1 MSKLT
6 NKYLMKSVHKMIVD
20 SLTEDGVI
28 CNYNNKTY
36 DELAT
41 YEGGS
46 GHRKAFTNYNERIKA
61 YHNILSTLIGEK
73 RADIYES
80 IPVID
85 FLNIDNTSLASTYLP
100 TSNKD
105 NPIDSTI
112 ILDTQL
118 NDYKPALE
126 LIEEDDPYTINRAIL
141 GYNVAEHFFNT
152 TSQNASCTSIQV
164 SPYINEFAYMYKG
177 IYLPRTTVT
186 EITSND
192 IRRTELLCY
201 QALTGGTLTFNP
213 DNNDSEYKKCHV
225 ATSDDKTY
233 LYDPYNGIV
242 LNTSCGRNAN
252 PMGGTQSPAY
262 TSLVDEL
269 GTEIVSY
276 DQNAGLATLN
286 VSPQDIIIVIPTTV
300 YSSSPNKMIYLKA
313 SDGTVGTKIVKGL
326 IGHYNGKTFTL
337 NASDYNP
344 QNSNFYYVDQD
355 ENVYQY
361 SSLTGNY
368 STVNA
373 ASIKNSSFSL
383 DGRECDIEISDV
395 YYTYEKYIAYIED
408 YDSEFTAEF
417 TFQEIPVDSEVPSF
431 LRNAEILKL
440 LAGYVRIDK
449 EYYAKASGL
458 LDGYYCEPYSWDDSD
473 DARTINKWKFI
484 NETDVAA
491 AYGIS
496 IDIGAKYNPSHILY
510 RGDMIES
517 PLKLTSNDTVT
528 FMENGESKSLTVR
541 VDGIDAFHDKGYYG
555 KASVYYNNL
564 IENDQIFSKTFKAI
578 QLSKNDWM
586 ETNRSPVKIESLVN
600 KFDYTNVKMNS
611 YDAVSLSGK
620 ANPYADGS
628 ISKMK
633 YKNKFMKDN
642 DVLSADQ
649 IEDYFNLYYDCIQ
662 GDTLNL
668 HINKPN
674 VLISHNVRHRKWK
687 WIFSSTAL
695 TEIAKDYSSDL
706 ESSPMVSFTLKYD
719 KIKKKNSN
727 EDSKSFTR
735 PSLSVL
741 TPFDLFLKSGQ
752 NVDTILLY
760 PEYADRFPETLY
772 ILSKKDLG
780 LEVYNDTASSNNRGA
795 CFLYANGKYL
805 MFSVNKIL
813 DCRLSKLKKLR
824 ITDDAGTYTTDFPFG
839 FFASTHT
846 DDELY
851 GLLARYG
858 IRMPYFG
865 TGPDCWIYALS
876 PLNASFENVVLYDE
890 NDNPIPASTL
900 DMANGAIGASYP
912 DNYFK
917 VTKKESNGSIVYAL
931 ESANRQADLA
941 DLASSSIFVSLPEY
955 SNPSDLKSYS
965 RSLYNPQRGFVSA
978 FASMISDNNSA
989 LKTSM
994 KKVFNSLLENW
1005 KLSDSNT
1012 NPIYLKDVSSLVSN
1026 IKDFALN
1033 ITNLVAKSEFK
1044 IVIDDEYRALNEKD
1058 FEDLLSRIDDTRTY
1072 RIYYYT
1078 VERDGFVKVDDF
1090 FEEISIPE
1098 EYDPLAYKLYVK
1110 DGESYKEH
1118 SGNIAAAGDKYYIR
1132 KFLVFERIDKDT
1144 YKTES
1149 DNNVY
1154 YLPKDP
1160 NHVYEHN
1167 PEQFDPYYGLD
1178 VGKNLKSYY
1187 RNIELRNATEHFI
1200 RSQLLIKK
1208 VNSHK
1213 DRRRFSYNRIKRL
1226 MDDVFVDGVFS
1237 KLDCQSIDACFGDGA
1252 EPILILSEGMESYQI
1267 PSTIKD
1273 KISTIND
1280 VVVNVTKDVA
1290 QSIIE
1295 IEESNKL
1302 VAAVNAFKQEFKKYY
1317 TDSSVDKAVDRR
1329 GNVNWNLFKPDLDKS
1344 ATKSVLSDIKN
1355 SAVRTSIR
1363 LGIWPPAVGVLM
1375 SIALRFV
1382 STDKFIVQY
1391 QLDKDSVTGLN
1402 SINRQYR
1409 SWFLRMLDAQLKN
1422 IASKTKMNTSI
1433 IKQVTYDEVYDYYA
1447 QSSTTY
1453 IDANTFNIEP
1463 NEENKEYQIKV
1474 ISPNFSNGYA
1484 LARGYDGSLDNNHVL
1499 ATVESSTYPTTV
1511 SEDVLKGLAEFVKTA
1526 LEGTDPDG
1534 ENSYYVKYVAGD
1546 DKPSGRENSL
1556 YYKRYNILNTRMN
1569 MIQGPLYK
1577 AASYVKNTKIFE
1589 DIQRLN
1595 SQTLETYDRFVSVM
1609 PVAEMEGMTYLPP
1622 QKASS
1627 TTIELDGKYY
1637 SDKELEALRNQIN
1650 SACVLTCTRCSIKD
1664 SCPFYDQ
1671 EEVIKLYCT
1680 GLETIDLW
1688 LKDNELELL
1697 ETDSFDLKLGE
1708 TGLGFDVGRFKTMH
1722 LPYSDIVKKTNVDN
1736 EVTYEVNDLNGVRKA
1751 LKSQTETTSV
1761 NLNYKKYVQDDMG
1774 WLLGGRYGCV
1784 EKNTI
1789 KDVESTEYSNM
1800 TDNIYDYRYLY
1811 NALFIDVEGK
1821 DSDKDSSIPVIE
1833 NDSYITYKPSV
1844 HTYEVSFDV
1853 GPAGDK
1859 KHYTGTTKIKIP
1871 TGIKLL
1877 NNAGND
1883 DDLYLVSDDLKD
1895 SEGLDIIPIIYLGKA
1910 NNVQFTFD
1918 LTDDGIP
1925 HGVIS
1930 PNDTQLYAAD
1940 VAQWCANYYKGWLA
1954 EDPIGYTGDNS
1965 KDRDQYWMEKVY
1977 KKINGRWCQFDGR
1990 KRVPSGY
1997 QEPVADPD
2005 NFDEIAAISG
2015 HPVVNTY
2022 VDFLRKVSIRMYDP
2036 YSDGTSK
2043 WLVPFVNPKMDLPW
2057 KDMTYDQNVEIQ
2069 RKVLPLMKTNL
2080 RLVLVKKTDPS

>member
-20 SLTEDGVI
+20 SLTEDGVV

-61 YHNILSTLIGEK
+61 YHNMLSTLIGEK

-85 FLNIDNTSLASTYLP
+85 FLNIENTSLASTYL
-100 TSNKD
+100 TTNNKD
-105 NPIDSTI
+105 NPIDSTT
-112 ILDTQL
+112 ILDSQL

-164 SPYINEFAYMYKG
+164 SPYVNEYAYMYKG

-213 DNNDSEYKKCHV
+213 DNSDSEYKKCKV
-225 ATSDDKTY
+225 TTVSGKTY

-242 LNTSCGRNAN
+242 LNTSCGRKTG
-252 PMGGTQSPAY
+252 PTGGSQSY
-262 TSLVDEL
+262 TALTDEL
-269 GTEIVSY
+269 GTPLVSY
-276 DQNAGLATLN
+276 DSTADLATLN

-313 SDGTVGTKIVKGL
+313 SDGTVGTKTIKGL
-326 IGHYNGKTFTL
+326 IGSYNGSAFTL
-337 NASDYNP
+337 NATEYNP
-344 QNSNFYYVDQD
+344 CNSNFYYVDQNR
-355 ENVYQY
+355 NVYQY
-361 SSLTGNY
+361 SDLTGKYNIVEKADVKNF
-368 STVNA
+368 SSNA
-373 ASIKNSSFSL
+373 
-383 DGRECDIEISDV
+383 RECDVEISDI

-417 TFQEIPVDSEVPSF
+417 TFQEIPIDTEVPSF
-431 LRNAEILKL
+431 LRNAEILRL
-440 LAGYVRIDK
+440 LAGYIRIDK

-458 LDGYYCEPYSWDDSD
+458 LDGYYCEPYSWDDSG
-473 DARTINKWKFI
+473 DARTIKKWKFI
-484 NETDVAA
+484 NESDAA
-491 AYGIS
+491 AEYGIS

-517 PLKLTSNDTVT
+517 PLKLTSHDSVT
-528 FMENGESKSLTVR
+528 LIENGVR
-541 VDGIDAFHDKGYYG
+541 KTCTGPTALHKKGIYG
-555 KASVYYNNL
+555 KAYVYYNNL
-564 IENDQIFSKTFKAI
+564 IENDEIFSKTFKSI
-578 QLSKNDWM
+578 QLDRNAWM
-586 ETNRSPVKIESLVN
+586 SYNRSPVRIESLVN
-600 KFDYTNVKMNS
+600 KFDYTDVKMNS
-611 YDAVSLSGK
+611 FDAVSLSGK

-628 ISKMK
+628 VSKMK
-633 YKNKFMKDN
+633 YKNKFMN
-642 DVLSADQ
+642 SNEVLSADR
-649 IEDYFNLYYDCIQ
+649 IEEYFNLYYDCIQ

-668 HINKPN
+668 HYNKPN
-674 VLISHNVRHRKWK
+674 VLISHNTFERKYK
-687 WIFSSTAL
+687 WISNSTRRTGSAV
-695 TEIAKDYSSDL
+695 DYSSDL
-706 ESSPMVSFTLKYD
+706 ESTPMVAFTLNYD

-727 EDSKSFTR
+727 DDDVSFTR
-735 PSLSVL
+735 PRLSVL

-772 ILSKKDLG
+772 ILSKKELDFEEYKESTTG
-780 LEVYNDTASSNNRGA
+780 ENRGA

-805 MFSVNKIL
+805 MFSVNRIL

-824 ITDDAGTYTTDFPFG
+824 VIDEQGTYTTDFPFEYY
-839 FFASTHT
+839 SVVHK
-846 DDELY
+846 DDELRKLMEAWDFDY
-851 GLLARYG
+851 
-858 IRMPYFG
+858 IPYFG
-865 TGPDCWIYALS
+865 TGADCWIYAIS
-876 PLNASFENVVLYDE
+876 PLNASFEAVALYDE
-890 NDNPIPASTL
+890 NDNLIPAATL

-917 VTKKESNGSIVYAL
+917 VTKKESNGSIIYAL
-931 ESANRQADLA
+931 ESSNRQADMANLA
-941 DLASSSIFVSLPEY
+941 NSSIFVSLPKY
-955 SNPSDLKSYS
+955 SSPADLKSYT
-965 RSLYNPQRGFVSA
+965 RNIYNPQRGFVSA
-978 FASMISDNNSA
+978 FASMISNNNSA
-989 LKTSM
+989 LKSSM

-1005 KLSDSNT
+1005 KLSDSDV
-1012 NPIYLKDVSSLVSN
+1012 NPIHLKDVSGLVSN

-1044 IVIDDEYRALNEKD
+1044 IVINDKYRALKEED
-1058 FEDLLSRIDDTRTY
+1058 FKGLLTRIDDNRAY
-1072 RIYYYT
+1072 DIYSYI
-1078 VERDGFVKVDDF
+1078 VERNNSINVDDF
-1090 FEEISIPE
+1090 YEECPIP
-1098 EYDPLAYKLYVK
+1098 DPLTYQLYTRVSANNYKRYEGDAV
-1110 DGESYKEH
+1110 
-1118 SGNIAAAGDKYYIR
+1118 SGTVYYRRKWLAFEKIDDSRNKAENDKN
-1132 KFLVFERIDKDT
+1132 T
-1144 YKTES
+1144 
-1149 DNNVY
+1149 Y
-1154 YLPKDP
+1154 YLPKDSE
-1160 NHVYEHN
+1160 HVYLYN
-1167 PEQFDPYYGLD
+1167 PDQFYSYPDLPTGTDLQ
-1178 VGKNLKSYY
+1178 SYY
-1187 RNIELRNATEHFI
+1187 IKTELRDAAKHFI
-1200 RSQLLIKK
+1200 KSQLQIKK
-1208 VNSHK
+1208 VPTNTSK
-1213 DRRRFSYNRIKRL
+1213 RRFSYNRIKKM
-1226 MDDVFVDGVFS
+1226 MDNVFVDGEFS
-1237 KLDCQSIDACFGDGA
+1237 KSDCESIDLCFGDDA
-1252 EPILILSEGMESYQI
+1252 EPVLVLSEDMNGYQI
-1267 PSTIKD
+1267 PSAIKD
-1273 KISTIND
+1273 KISVIND
-1280 VVVNVTKDVA
+1280 IVINITKDAA
-1290 QSIIE
+1290 QSIIA
-1295 IEESNKL
+1295 IEQADKFA
-1302 VAAVNAFKQEFKKYY
+1302 AAVDAFKKSFVAYY
-1317 TDSSVDKAVDRR
+1317 TSSSVDAAIDDR
-1329 GNVNWNLFKPDLDKS
+1329 GNINWNLFKVDLSKS
-1344 ATKSVLSDIKN
+1344 QPKSILSDIKN
-1355 SAVRTSIR
+1355 NAVSTSLK
-1363 LGIWPPAVGVLM
+1363 LGIWPSALGLFM
-1375 SIALRFV
+1375 SLAWRFANTDAFINKYRLNTESTYGLKALEK
-1382 STDKFIVQY
+1382 TH
-1391 QLDKDSVTGLN
+1391 
-1402 SINRQYR
+1402 R
-1409 SWFLRMLDAQLKN
+1409 SWLLQMLNAQVKKA
-1422 IASKTKMNTSI
+1422 ASKIKIDISS
-1433 IKQVTYDEVYDYYA
+1433 IKQVTYDEVRDYYT
-1447 QSSTTY
+1447 QSSAEY
-1453 IDANTFNIEP
+1453 VDSNNFNIEP
-1463 NEENKEYQIKV
+1463 NADNSMYEVKV
-1474 ISPNFSNGYA
+1474 ISPNFNDGYG
-1484 LARGYDGSLDNNHVL
+1484 LARGYNGPLDDSNHVVKS
-1499 ATVESSTYPTTV
+1499 VESSIYPTTV
-1511 SEDVLKGLAEFVKTA
+1511 SEDVLKGLAEFAKTA

-1534 ENSYYVKYVAGD
+1534 ENSYYVKYLAGD

-1589 DIQRLN
+1589 DIQNLN
-1595 SQTLETYDRFVSVM
+1595 SQTLETYDKFVTVM

-1622 QKASS
+1622 QKASA

-1697 ETDSFDLKLGE
+1697 DTDSFELEMGE
-1708 TGLGFDVGRFKTMH
+1708 NGLGFDAGRFKTMH
-1722 LPYSDIVKKTNVDN
+1722 LPYSDIVKKTNADN
-1736 EVTYEVNDLNGVRKA
+1736 EVTYEVNDLNSVRKA

-1784 EKNTI
+1784 EKNTL

-1800 TDNIYDYRYLY
+1800 TDHIYDYKYLY

-1821 DSDKDSSIPVIE
+1821 DSDKDSSIPIIE
-1833 NDSYITYKPSV
+1833 NDSYISYRPST
-1844 HTYEVSFDV
+1844 HRYEVSFDV

-1859 KHYTGTTKIKIP
+1859 KHYSGTTKIKIP

-1895 SEGLDIIPIIYLGKA
+1895 PEGLDIVPIIYLGKA
-1910 NNVQFTFD
+1910 NSVQFTFD

-1954 EDPIGYTGDNS
+1954 EDPIGYTGDNN

-1977 KKINGRWCQFDGR
+1977 KKINGKWCQFDGR
-1990 KRVPSGY
+1990 KRIASGY

-2036 YSDGTSK
+2036 YSDGTGK
-2043 WLVPFVNPKMDLPW
+2043 WLIPFVNPRMDLPW

>member
-1 MSKLT
+1 
-6 NKYLMKSVHKMIVD
+6 MIVD

-100 TSNKD
+100 TNNKD
-105 NPIDSTI
+105 NPIDSTV

-177 IYLPRTTVT
+177 IHLPRTTVT

-225 ATSDDKTY
+225 TTSGDKTY

-242 LNTSCGRNAN
+242 LNTSCGRETGPNGSSQN
-252 PMGGTQSPAY
+252 YTQL
-262 TSLVDEL
+262 TDEL
-269 GTEIVSY
+269 GTELVSY

-286 VSPQDIIIVIPTTV
+286 VSPQDIIVVIPTTV
-300 YSSSPNKMIYLKA
+300 YSSSPNKIIYLKA
-313 SDGTVGTKIVKGL
+313 SDGTVGTKIVNGL
-326 IGHYNGKTFTL
+326 IGNYHDNTFNL
-337 NASDYNP
+337 NATEYNP
-344 QNSNFYYVDQD
+344 CNSNFYYVDQSGK
-355 ENVYQY
+355 VYQY
-361 SSLTGNY
+361 SDLTGNY
-368 STVNA
+368 NIVDG
-373 ASIKNSSFSL
+373 ASVKSGFSAE
-383 DGRECDIEISDV
+383 GRECDVEISDV

-417 TFQEIPVDSEVPSF
+417 TFQEISADTEVPSF
-431 LRNAEILKL
+431 LRNAEILRL

-458 LDGYYCEPYSWDDSD
+458 LDGYFCEPCEWDDFG
-473 DARTINKWKFI
+473 DARTVKKWKFI

-491 AYGIS
+491 EYGIS

-517 PLKLTSNDTVT
+517 PLKLTAHDSVT
-528 FMENGESKSLTVR
+528 IYVNNQPTTITVR
-541 VDGIDAFHDKGYYG
+541 TDGIEKFHENGYYG

-578 QLSKNDWM
+578 QLERNKWM
-586 ETNRSPVKIESLVN
+586 SANRSPVRIESLVN

-611 YDAVSLSGK
+611 FDAVSLSGK

-628 ISKMK
+628 VSKMK
-633 YKNKFMKDN
+633 YKNKFMN
-642 DVLSADQ
+642 SSNVLSADQ

-668 HINKPN
+668 HYNKPN
-674 VLISHNVRHRKWK
+674 VLVSHNTFERKYK
-687 WIFSSTAL
+687 WISNSTRRTGTA
-695 TEIAKDYSSDL
+695 IDYSSDL
-706 ESSPMVSFTLKYD
+706 ESTPMVAFTLNYD

-727 EDSKSFTR
+727 DDDISFTR
-735 PSLSVL
+735 PRLSVL

-772 ILSKKDLG
+772 ILSKKELG
-780 LEVYNDTASSNNRGA
+780 FEEYNESTTGGNKGA

-805 MFSVNKIL
+805 MFSVNRIL

-824 ITDDAGTYTTDFPFG
+824 VTDDQGTYTTDFPFEYY
-839 FFASTHT
+839 AAVHK
-846 DDELY
+846 DDELRKLMEAWDFDY
-851 GLLARYG
+851 
-858 IRMPYFG
+858 IPYFG
-865 TGPDCWIYALS
+865 TSPDCWIYALS
-876 PLNASFENVVLYDE
+876 PLNASFESVTLYDE
-890 NDNPIPASTL
+890 NDKPISSSTMA
-900 DMANGAIGASYP
+900 MANGAIGASYP

-931 ESANRQADLA
+931 ESTNRQADLA
-941 DLASSSIFVSLPEY
+941 NLANSSIFVSLPKY
-955 SNPSDLKSYS
+955 DSPSNLKSYS
-965 RSLYNPQRGFVSA
+965 YSLYNPQKGFVSA
-978 FASMISDNNSA
+978 FASMISDNNST
-989 LKTSM
+989 LKSSM

-1005 KLSDSNT
+1005 KLSDST
-1012 NPIYLKDVSSLVSN
+1012 INPIHLKDISGLVSN

-1044 IVIDDEYRALNEKD
+1044 IVVDDKYRALEEKD
-1058 FEDLLSRIDDTRTY
+1058 FESLLTRIDDSQT
-1072 RIYYYT
+1072 YT
-1078 VERDGFVKVDDF
+1078 VFNYMVNRTPDNISIDDF
-1090 FEEISIPE
+1090 YTKINTAEENFNTI
-1098 EYDPLAYKLYVK
+1098 YQLYIK
-1110 DGESYKEH
+1110 TDGVYSLYT
-1118 SGNIAAAGDKYYIR
+1118 GNIEEGVDYYKRTWLKYEIVATDSIFTNNDNNTYYRSIVDIPSPYNPNHYEKVIGLQPGSNIGGYYI
-1132 KFLVFERIDKDT
+1132 
-1144 YKTES
+1144 
-1149 DNNVY
+1149 NV
-1154 YLPKDP
+1154 
-1160 NHVYEHN
+1160 
-1167 PEQFDPYYGLD
+1167 
-1178 VGKNLKSYY
+1178 
-1187 RNIELRNATEHFI
+1187 ELRDAAESFI
-1200 RSQLLIKK
+1200 ESQLKIEK
-1208 VNSHK
+1208 VPTNNEK
-1213 DRRRFSYNRIKRL
+1213 RRFSYNRIKKM
-1226 MDDVFVDGVFS
+1226 MDNVFADGEFS
-1237 KLDCQSIDACFGDGA
+1237 KSNCESIDLCFGDDA
-1252 EPILILSEGMESYQI
+1252 EPILVLSEGMDSYQI

-1273 KISTIND
+1273 KISIIND
-1280 VVVNVTKDVA
+1280 TIINITKDVA
-1290 QSIIE
+1290 QNIIA
-1295 IEESNKL
+1295 IEQADNLAS
-1302 VAAVNAFKQEFKKYY
+1302 AVNEFKEAFKDYYTIDSIDKAIDSHGNVDWNEFK
-1317 TDSSVDKAVDRR
+1317 VDLSKS
-1329 GNVNWNLFKPDLDKS
+1329 KPKS
-1344 ATKSVLSDIKN
+1344 ILSDIKN
-1355 SAVRTSIR
+1355 NAVRTSLR
-1363 LGIWPPAVGVLM
+1363 LGIWPSVLSFFVALAWRFADTTTFIEKYHLNTDDTSGLK
-1375 SIALRFV
+1375 SI
-1382 STDKFIVQY
+1382 DK
-1391 QLDKDSVTGLN
+1391 TH
-1402 SINRQYR
+1402 R
-1409 SWFLRMLDAQLKN
+1409 SWLLQMLNAQVKKS
-1422 IASKTKMNTSI
+1422 ASKIKMDTSS
-1433 IKQVTYDEVYDYYA
+1433 IKQVTYEEVRDYYA
-1447 QSSTTY
+1447 QSSTEY
-1453 IDANTFNIEP
+1453 INSNTFNIEP
-1463 NEENKEYQIKV
+1463 NKDNSKYEVKV
-1474 ISPNFSNGYA
+1474 ISPNFNNDYGLAKGYN
-1484 LARGYDGSLDNNHVL
+1484 GSLDSHTL
-1499 ATVESSTYPTTV
+1499 KKVESSIYPTTV
-1511 SEDVLKGLAEFVKTA
+1511 SEDVLKGLAEFAKTA

-1534 ENSYYVKYVAGD
+1534 ENSYYVKYLAGD

-1589 DIQRLN
+1589 DIQKLN
-1595 SQTLETYDRFVSVM
+1595 SQTLETYDRFVTVM

-1637 SDKELEALRNQIN
+1637 LDKELEALRNQIN

-1708 TGLGFDVGRFKTMH
+1708 TGLGFDAGRFKTMH
-1722 LPYSDIVKKTNVDN
+1722 LPYSDIVKKTNADN
-1736 EVTYEVNDLNGVRKA
+1736 EVTYEVNDLNDVRKA

-1784 EKNTI
+1784 EKNTL

-1800 TDNIYDYRYLY
+1800 TDNIYDYKYLY
-1811 NALFIDVEGK
+1811 NALFINVEGK

-1833 NDSYITYKPSV
+1833 NDSYISYKPSV
-1844 HTYEVSFDV
+1844 HKYEVSFDV

-1859 KHYTGTTKIKIP
+1859 KHYSGTTKIKIP

-1977 KKINGRWCQFDGR
+1977 KKINGKWCQFDGR

-2036 YSDGTSK
+2036 YSDGTGK